1 LPSPNDPI
9 QVWTQRQR
17 WIIAVGAILALA
29 VGAWAMWTPR
39 TAIALEGTEQAKL
52 ASPQVKPTDEMAT
65 TSTDTTVTASAFTT
79 VRLWNPPP
87 PPPAPPSQVTEKPE
101 DVRPPKLQ
109 LIGIIQQAGGEDG
122 GAGGGGGGDGA
133 LHAAIYDIDEDR
145 LLILR
150 SGDRVRQFTITA
162 IDDKAVELT
171 DGRRTTRLALQPEVP
186 AT

>member
-9 QVWTQRQR
+9 QVWTRRQR
-17 WIIAVGAILALA
+17 WIIAVGAIFALA
-29 VGAWAMWTPR
+29 VGAWAWWIPR
-39 TAIALEGTEQAKL
+39 SAIAVDGAEQTNLTVPEA
-52 ASPQVKPTDEMAT
+52 KPTHESEPAT
-65 TSTDTTVTASAFTT
+65 DSTVTSSAFTT

-87 PPPAPPSQVTEKPE
+87 PPSAPPPQITEKPE

-109 LIGIIQQAGGEDG
+109 LIGIIQQA
-122 GAGGGGGGDGA
+122 GGGDGA

-162 IDDKAVELT
+162 IDEKAVELN